1 MPQGSIVGPILFV
14 LFINDLPLHVS
25 NSDVDIYDD
34 DSTLTFSLR
43 WNANKSFMEINNIN
57 EDLEHV
63 VNWSKMNK
71 MVIRKTKKNSML
83 TVGKRLRKRSD
94 SAEAKNH
101 KLLSIHIGQDLDSDA
116 QSVALCKSL
125 SKKIGLL

>member
-1 MPQGSIVGPILFV
+1 MLFLEWSI
-14 LFINDLPLHVS
+14 
-25 NSDVDIYDD
+25 
-34 DSTLTFSLR
+34 
-43 WNANKSFMEINNIN
+43 
-57 EDLEHV
+57 EDLDHV

-83 TVGKRLRKRSD
+83 AVGKRLRKLSD
-94 SAEAKNH
+94 RTEANINLSLNWAIIEQVKNH

>member
-1 MPQGSIVGPILFV
+1 MAPRDTENNAYAKFWGDKQRALWYVMVFLEREWSI
-14 LFINDLPLHVS
+14 
-25 NSDVDIYDD
+25 
-34 DSTLTFSLR
+34 
-43 WNANKSFMEINNIN
+43 
-57 EDLEHV
+57 EDLDHI

-83 TVGKRLRKRSD
+83 AVGKRLRKRSD
-94 SAEAKNH
+94 RAEANINLSLNWAIIEQVKNH